1 MRASGAIAAER
12 MRALVRTSSRRAKAG
27 KHAALEGRV
36 HFIQHGRNTFELAA
50 EQAEQRFERALK
62 GSLNCAPE
70 R

>member
-36 HFIQHGRNTFELAA
+36 HFIQHGRNTFELRGTPGTG
-50 EQAEQRFERALK
+50 RFESPEKAL
-62 GSLNCAPE
+62 
-70 R
+70 